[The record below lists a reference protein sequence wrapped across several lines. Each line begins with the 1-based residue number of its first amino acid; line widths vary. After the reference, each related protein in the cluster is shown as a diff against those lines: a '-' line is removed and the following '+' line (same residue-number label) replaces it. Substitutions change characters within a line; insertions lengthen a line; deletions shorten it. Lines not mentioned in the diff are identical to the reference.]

1 MIVRYISQTQIL
13 NLQSI
18 RRSEGKLEELYSSR
32 AVLLCLN
39 RTFKLRARKNLRY
52 KKSISLISRVIFSSV
67 DEIIIFS

>member
-32 AVLLCLN
+32 AVLLCLH

-67 DEIIIFS
+67 DEIMIFS